1 VPPPSSQSR
10 HFAWNETKVS
20 RPGAKGRTLE
30 VVERFWAPAWVN
42 RAAYYLGEINAI
54 QGRAQWEFIREVALS
69 RVFVKSKLVRMASP
83 TRPDTE
89 PTEDLKRELDEH
101 VRDDEANPDERVPAE
116 GFIADLRKKF
126 KPIIPK

>member
-1 VPPPSSQSR
+1 
-10 HFAWNETKVS
+10 
-20 RPGAKGRTLE
+20 
-30 VVERFWAPAWVN
+30 
-42 RAAYYLGEINAI
+42 
-54 QGRAQWEFIREVALS
+54 
-69 RVFVKSKLVRMASP
+69 MASP